1 MNRFYQKYIIPP
13 GTQLDLGKFDP
24 NDTLDFHD
32 KTAALALLEK
42 NNRRIARLQSDLYSE
57 GKQSLLIVLQA
68 LDAGGKDGTINNVF
82 SAMNPQGCRVQSF
95 KTPTAL
101 EQSHD
106 FLWRIH
112 PVTPRQG
119 EVVIFNRSYYEA
131 VLVERVHKFATPEE
145 LEFRYTAINHF
156 EELLASRRTRIV
168 KFYLHIDKDEQLRRF
183 VRRLKRPEKHWKIS
197 STDYHERQFWDDYI
211 EAFEIAISRCS
222 TALAPWFVVPG
233 NSKWFRNLVV
243 SQILLGTLESMKIE
257 LPAPSVDLQ
266 ETRRLAAI
274 ELARQRKEKNL
285 NRRREKSARKSEKD
299 H

>member
-1 MNRFYQKYIIPP
+1 MERFYEKYIIRE
-13 GTQLDLGKFDP
+13 GTKVDLSKFDP
-24 NDTLDFHD
+24 DDTLEFKD
-32 KTAALALLEK
+32 KAAGLELLEK
-42 NNRRIARLQSDLYSE
+42 NNHRIARLQTDLYSE

-101 EQSHD
+101 EQAHD
-106 FLWRIH
+106 FLWRAH
-112 PVTPRQG
+112 PVVPRRG

-131 VLVERVHKFATPEE
+131 VLVERVHKFASAEE
-145 LEFRYTAINHF
+145 LDYRYKAINNF
-156 EELLASRRTRIV
+156 EDLLAHNRTRIV

-197 STDYHERQFWDDYI
+197 SNDYHERQFWDDYI
-211 EAFEIAISRCS
+211 EAFEVALSRCS
-222 TALAPWFVVPG
+222 TKQAPWFVVPG
-233 NSKWFRNLVV
+233 NTKWFRNLVV
-243 SQILLGTLESMKIE
+243 SQILLETLESMKIE

-274 ELARQRKEKNL
+274 ELARQRQEKNSI
-285 NRRREKSARKSEKD
+285 RRKFKNSGK
-299 H
+299 